1 MPTSTP
7 PKLTKKKTVTETVE
21 TTEVRRT
28 TGDLYSHRIEPDNS
42 SDYARH
48 IGPPP
53 AMLGDP
59 SPLALEVESKPKIDY
74 AAFERVVTEL
84 YPQHKQF
91 FLMYSKVRPTLRQH
105 RGEMGRE
112 GHKQ

>member
-28 TGDLYSHRIEPDNS
+28 TGDIYSQRIE
-42 SDYARH
+42 
-48 IGPPP
+48 
-53 AMLGDP
+53 MDP
-59 SPLALEVESKPKIDY
+59 SPGHARQIGQTPTAGSSLLALEAETKSQIDY

-91 FLMYSKVRPTLRQH
+91 FLMYSKVRHHLSYQC
-105 RGEMGRE
+105 GRTK
-112 GHKQ
+112 GHIV